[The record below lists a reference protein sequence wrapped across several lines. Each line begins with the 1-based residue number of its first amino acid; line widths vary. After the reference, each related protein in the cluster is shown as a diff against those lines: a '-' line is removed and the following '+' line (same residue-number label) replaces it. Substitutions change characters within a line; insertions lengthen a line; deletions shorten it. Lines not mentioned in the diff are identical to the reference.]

1 MTAKILRKALPIQ
14 RGFEKMTIKLE
25 QVMEAIEMS
34 DDFLQVFGI
43 LKPER
48 LLHIRNKRNTRL
60 LFALPYFAA
69 SRKPQKTPLQLRNA
83 TTAALFLPFRG
94 DHWSSA
100 NLPQQRIFWDSFL
113 TRQTGAGEQCSPL
126 QEFFDSLKFCTD
138 WLKTLVR
145 NQVQAS

>member
-25 QVMEAIEMS
+25 QVIEAIEMS

-48 LLHIRNKRNTRL
+48 LLHIRNKRNKRL

-69 SRKPQKTPLQLRNA
+69 SRKPQKLPLQLRNA
-83 TTAALFLPFRG
+83 TTAALFLPF
-94 DHWSSA
+94 
-100 NLPQQRIFWDSFL
+100 
-113 TRQTGAGEQCSPL
+113 
-126 QEFFDSLKFCTD
+126 
-138 WLKTLVR
+138 TL
-145 NQVQAS
+145 